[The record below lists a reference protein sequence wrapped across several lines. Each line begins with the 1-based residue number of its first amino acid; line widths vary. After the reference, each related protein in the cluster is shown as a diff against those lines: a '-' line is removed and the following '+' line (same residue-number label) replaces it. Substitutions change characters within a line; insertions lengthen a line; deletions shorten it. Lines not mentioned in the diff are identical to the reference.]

1 MDATSAG
8 SPHRAAAGG
17 TLLVLGGLWFA
28 VGAVLL
34 VLASLYGRGP
44 GNIPGNIDIDP
55 ALVGAAP
62 RSAGLGLVAV
72 AAGLGQVTAGF
83 GAMRGRAAWAP
94 RVGVALAAA
103 GAALVAWWLVTGLS
117 AGQPVLVLV
126 PVVAAYLYAA
136 IALAIPRRSVA

>member
-1 MDATSAG
+1 MNATAVG

-44 GNIPGNIDIDP
+44 DSIPANIDFDP

-62 RSAGLGLVAV
+62 RSVGLGLVAL
-72 AAGLGQVTAGF
+72 AAGLGQVVAGF
-83 GAMRGRAAWAP
+83 GALRGSAGWAP
-94 RVGVALAAA
+94 RVGLALAAA

-117 AGQPVLVLV
+117 AGQPALVLV
-126 PVVAAYLYAA
+126 PVLAAYLYAA
-136 IALAIPRRSVA
+136 IALAIALRSPT